1 MVLLPALALFPS
13 ISVYLPWDPFNCFVH
28 AFAFVESK
36 VEMRLMNPNS
46 FQRACLPIRIVPR
59 EHSELNNLGFHQKI
73 SFLALRTLIGPL
85 PRSFNQDI
93 ASIQS
98 NINHMY

>member
-1 MVLLPALALFPS
+1 MA
-13 ISVYLPWDPFNCFVH
+13 
-28 AFAFVESK
+28 
-36 VEMRLMNPNS
+36 MRLMNPNS
-46 FQRACLPIRIVPR
+46 FKRVCLPIRIVLR

-73 SFLALRTLIGPL
+73 SFLALRTLFGPL
-85 PRSFNQDI
+85 ARSLNHEI